1 MRARQSRLSP
11 QPWPWPAPRVL
22 IEHADAEATAD
33 VVAALRG
40 DGFAVAVCRGP
51 EHDSRCPLAAEEGC
65 AAAEGADVVVSWLG
79 LATTEAREALAAV
92 RRRLPATPVLV
103 VANAGE
109 AARWPEL
116 VENAAVIEG
125 PASPEQVLRGVR
137 SLRQEARE
145 RA

>member
-1 MRARQSRLSP
+1 MRARQSRLNP

-22 IEHADAEATAD
+22 VEHADAEAMTD
-33 VVAALRG
+33 VLAALRG

-51 EHDSRCPLAAEEGC
+51 EHDSRCPLAADDGC

-79 LATTEAREALAAV
+79 LATAEAREALAAL
-92 RRRLPATPVLV
+92 RRRLPGTPLLV

-109 AARWPEL
+109 AAQWPEL

-125 PASPEQVLRGVR
+125 PASPAQVLLGVR
-137 SLRQEARE
+137 LLRQEARGH
-145 RA
+145 A

>member
-1 MRARQSRLSP
+1 MRARQSRLNP

-22 IEHADAEATAD
+22 VEHADAEATAD
-33 VVAALRG
+33 VLAALRG

-51 EHDSRCPLAAEEGC
+51 EHDSRCPLAADDGC

-79 LATTEAREALAAV
+79 LATAEAREALAAS
-92 RRRLPATPVLV
+92 RSRLPGTPLLV

-109 AARWPEL
+109 AAQWPEL

-125 PASPEQVLRGVR
+125 PASPAQVLLGVR
-137 SLRQEARE
+137 LLRQEARGH
-145 RA
+145 A